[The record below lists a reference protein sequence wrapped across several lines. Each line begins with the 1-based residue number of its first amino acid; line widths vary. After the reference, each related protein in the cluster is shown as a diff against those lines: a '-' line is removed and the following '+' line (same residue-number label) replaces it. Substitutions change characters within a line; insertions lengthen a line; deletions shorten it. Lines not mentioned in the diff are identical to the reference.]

1 MEELEGAICLFV
13 SVMIINQVISFKVY
27 LVDFIYILFL
37 HILLVRNNFS
47 AKEKRGVGG
56 SHVPS
61 VPPLNPPLV
70 MIILLGID
78 VSKFAF
84 IIKSICLLKCLI
96 TFRDVFDLI

>member
-47 AKEKRGVGG
+47 AKEKKGVGG

-61 VPPLNPPLV
+61 VPPLNHLWWWLFFWESTLASLR
-70 MIILLGID
+70 LL
-78 VSKFAF
+78 
-84 IIKSICLLKCLI
+84 
-96 TFRDVFDLI
+96 

>member
-47 AKEKRGVGG
+47 AKE
-56 SHVPS
+56 
-61 VPPLNPPLV
+61 
-70 MIILLGID
+70 
-78 VSKFAF
+78 
-84 IIKSICLLKCLI
+84 
-96 TFRDVFDLI
+96 

>member
-47 AKEKRGVGG
+47 AKEKKGVGG
-56 SHVPS
+56 EPRALCAPS
-61 VPPLNPPLV
+61 
-70 MIILLGID
+70 
-78 VSKFAF
+78 
-84 IIKSICLLKCLI
+84 KS
-96 TFRDVFDLI
+96 TSGDDYSFGNRR